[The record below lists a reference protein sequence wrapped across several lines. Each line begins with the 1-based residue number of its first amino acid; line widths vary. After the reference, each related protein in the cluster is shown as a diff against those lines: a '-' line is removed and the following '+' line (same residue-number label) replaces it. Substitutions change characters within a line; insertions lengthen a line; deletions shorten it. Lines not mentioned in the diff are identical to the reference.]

1 LSGSLRAIEDLKEAG
16 WLQVPISLSQRNEI
30 MQKVR
35 VPQQADLDGT
45 VPKSASSPYDITQGD
60 PVYFGYWSK
69 EEVLKSLKE
78 CLESERICVKAFAAI
93 GRAADLFESELAQGE
108 LKKEMPENVFMHGA
122 VTDNSEL
129 LVA

>member
-1 LSGSLRAIEDLKEAG
+1 
-16 WLQVPISLSQRNEI
+16 
-30 MQKVR
+30 
-35 VPQQADLDGT
+35 
-45 VPKSASSPYDITQGD
+45 
-60 PVYFGYWSK
+60 
-69 EEVLKSLKE
+69 VLKSLKE

-122 VTDNSEL
+122 VTDNSEP